1 MSPANRFSGVTPS
14 WNEIED
20 FCAAAKNGNDTSVG
34 RLIDLHG
41 AAIID
46 AKDSRGD
53 TALTWAAWGGY
64 TGTVALLLER
74 GAGIDVKGVNGKTA
88 LAWAAEGGKQEVVSL
103 LLKKGASVE
112 VKDDNGDTPIK
123 LAKNRG
129 HTVIVAEMEEFTQ
142 AKKEQAAR
150 RKLEEDGRALAA
162 ARLEKLKKTRPPKI
176 R

>member
-1 MSPANRFSGVTPS
+1 MSPANRFNGSPPS
-14 WNEIED
+14 WNDIEE
-20 FCAAAKNGNDTSVG
+20 FCSAAKSGNSASVG
-34 RLIDLHG
+34 KLIDQHG

-64 TGTVALLLER
+64 AETVSLLLDR

-88 LAWAAEGGKQEVVSL
+88 IAWAAESGKSDVVTL
-103 LLKKGASVE
+103 LLKHGASVE
-112 VKDDNGDTPIK
+112 VKDDNGNTPISS
-123 LAKNRG
+123 AKGRG
-129 HTVIVAEMEEFTQ
+129 HTAIATQMEEFTQ

-150 RKLEEDGRALAA
+150 KKLEDDGRALAA
-162 ARLEKLKKTRPPKI
+162 ARLEKLKKNRPPKL